1 MGLLPHEELIMK
13 TVQIVVLAG
22 LLAIGLG
29 CGYSKSTMPPQA
41 GTMPAIAQ
49 LSPSSMN
56 AGAAFTLTVN
66 GSNFLSNAAVNF
78 NGAAQ
83 ATTHVGATQ
92 LTAQIPS
99 SPDMNSGTVPVTVTN
114 PGTAG
119 GQYGGGTL
127 PETSAPMNFTIN

>member
-1 MGLLPHEELIMK
+1 MK
-13 TVQIVVLAG
+13 TVQIVALAG
-22 LLAIGLG
+22 LLAIGLA
-29 CGYSKSTMPPQA
+29 CGYSKSTMPPQG
-41 GTMPAIAQ
+41 GTMPAIVT

-78 NGAAQ
+78 NGAPQ
-83 ATTHVGATQ
+83 TTTHVSANQ
-92 LTAQIPS
+92 LIAKIPGS
-99 SPDMNSGTVPVTVTN
+99 ADMNSGTVPVTVTN

-119 GQYGGGTL
+119 GLYGGGTL

>member
-1 MGLLPHEELIMK
+1 MK
-13 TVQIVVLAG
+13 TVQIVALAG

-29 CGYSKSTMPPQA
+29 CGYSKSVMPAQA

-49 LSPSSMN
+49 LSPSSIN
-56 AGAAFTLTVN
+56 AGTAFTLTVN

-83 ATTHVGATQ
+83 ATTHVSAKQ
-92 LTAQIPS
+92 ITAQIPAS
-99 SPDMNSGTVPVTVTN
+99 ADMSSGTVPVTVTN

-119 GQYGGGTL
+119 GLYGGGTQ
-127 PETSAPMNFTIN
+127 PETSAPMNFSIH

>member
-1 MGLLPHEELIMK
+1 MK
-13 TVQIVVLAG
+13 TVQIVALAG

-29 CGYSKSTMPPQA
+29 CGYSKSVMPAQA

-49 LSPSSMN
+49 LSPSSIN
-56 AGAAFTLTVN
+56 AGTAFTLTVN

-83 ATTHVGATQ
+83 ATTHVSANQ
-92 LTAQIPS
+92 ITAQIAAS
-99 SPDMNSGTVPVTVTN
+99 ADMSSGTVPVTVTN

-119 GQYGGGTL
+119 GLYGGGTQ
-127 PETSAPMNFTIN
+127 PETSAPMNFSIH

>member
-1 MGLLPHEELIMK
+1 MK
-13 TVQIVVLAG
+13 TVQSVALAG

-29 CGYSKSTMPPQA
+29 CGYSKSTMPLQA

-49 LSPSSMN
+49 LSPSSVN
-56 AGAAFTLTVN
+56 AGTAFTLTVN

-83 ATTHVGATQ
+83 ATTHVSANQ
-92 LTAQIPS
+92 ITAQIPAS
-99 SPDMNSGTVPVTVTN
+99 ADMNSGTVPVTVTN

-119 GQYGGGTL
+119 GLYGGGTQ
-127 PETSAPMNFTIN
+127 PETSAPMNFSIH

>member
-1 MGLLPHEELIMK
+1 MK
-13 TVQIVVLAG
+13 TVQIVALAG
-22 LLAIGLG
+22 LMAIGLG

-49 LSPSSMN
+49 LSPTSIN
-56 AGAAFTLTVN
+56 AGTAFTLTVN

-83 ATTHVGATQ
+83 ATTHISANQ
-92 LTAQIPS
+92 ITAQIPAS
-99 SPDMNSGTVPVTVTN
+99 ADMNSGTVPVTVTN

-119 GQYGGGTL
+119 GLYGGGTQ
-127 PETSAPMNFTIN
+127 PATSAPINFSIQ

>member
-1 MGLLPHEELIMK
+1 MK
-13 TVQIVVLAG
+13 TVEIVAFAG
-22 LLAIGLG
+22 LLALGLA

-66 GSNFLSNAAVNF
+66 GSNFLANAAENF

-83 ATTHVGATQ
+83 ATTHVSASQ
-92 LTAQIPS
+92 LTATIPGS
-99 SPDMNSGTVPVTVTN
+99 ADMNSGMVPVTVTN

-119 GQYGGGTL
+119 GLYGGGTQ

>member
-1 MGLLPHEELIMK
+1 MK
-13 TVQIVVLAG
+13 TVQIVALAG
-22 LLAIGLG
+22 LLAIGLA
-29 CGYSKSTMPPQA
+29 CGYSKSTMPPQV
-41 GTMPAIAQ
+41 GTTPAIVQ

-78 NGAAQ
+78 NGAPQ
-83 ATTHVGATQ
+83 TTTHVSATQ
-92 LTAQIPS
+92 LTAKIPGS
-99 SPDMNSGTVPVTVTN
+99 ADMNSGMVPVTVTN

-119 GQYGGGTL
+119 GLYGGGTL

>member
-1 MGLLPHEELIMK
+1 MK
-13 TVQIVVLAG
+13 TVQIVALAG

-29 CGYSKSTMPPQA
+29 CGYSKSVMPPQA

-49 LSPSSMN
+49 LSPSSIN
-56 AGAAFTLTVN
+56 AGTAFTLTVN

-83 ATTHVGATQ
+83 ATTHVSANQ
-92 LTAQIPS
+92 ITAQIPAS
-99 SPDMNSGTVPVTVTN
+99 ADMSSGTVPVTVTN

-119 GQYGGGTL
+119 GLYGGGTQ
-127 PETSAPMNFTIN
+127 PETSAPMNFSIH